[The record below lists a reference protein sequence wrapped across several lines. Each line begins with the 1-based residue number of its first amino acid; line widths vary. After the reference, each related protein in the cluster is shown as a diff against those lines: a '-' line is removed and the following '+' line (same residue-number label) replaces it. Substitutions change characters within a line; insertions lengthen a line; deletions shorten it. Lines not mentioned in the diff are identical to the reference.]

1 MRPLTPSRSASPHYD
16 DLPQDLAFD
25 VPASGDYASDAPS
38 LAGVDVF
45 PDTTVDALPEVHR
58 EGPGRGKK
66 SPKTR
71 PYFMAEPAAPA
82 VVARSEG
89 PASVC
94 LACGA
99 SPPEGGDCPHDE
111 VAHLA
116 DAPPAL
122 MAVVRKLQA
131 AVQERY
137 AQECALRRL
146 VAAEVTAGRGDLEMP
161 NRVAHSAAHPVEREA
176 PCAQCGHRPVLSR
189 AARRKAL
196 LEAQA
201 CFAFA
206 TPPPPPEAPAE
217 APRPPAD
224 EASEPAAAAL
234 VEGAPEKPRAKRG
247 RPRKTVPEA
256 LVEATVAPA
265 DEAPV
270 AFLDL

>member
-16 DLPQDLAFD
+16 DIPQDLAFD

-45 PDTTVDALPEVHR
+45 PDSAVDTLPEAHR
-58 EGPGRGKK
+58 EGAGRAKK

-71 PYFMAEPAAPA
+71 PYFMAEPSAPA
-82 VVARSEG
+82 VVARPEG

-99 SPPEGGDCPHDE
+99 SPPEGGECPHDE

-137 AQECALRRL
+137 AQERALRRL
-146 VAAEVTAGRGDLEMP
+146 VAAEVSSGRGDLETP
-161 NRVAHSAAHPVEREA
+161 NRVAHAASHPVEREA

-196 LEAQA
+196 REAQA

-206 TPPPPPEAPAE
+206 TPPVPPERVPEAPHAPAE
-217 APRPPAD
+217 
-224 EASEPAAAAL
+224 EA
-234 VEGAPEKPRAKRG
+234 VEAAPEKLPAKRG
-247 RPRKTVPEA
+247 RPRKAAPQ
-256 LVEATVAPA
+256 APA
-265 DEAPV
+265 AEAAATPSGDAPV
-270 AFLDL
+270 AFLDM